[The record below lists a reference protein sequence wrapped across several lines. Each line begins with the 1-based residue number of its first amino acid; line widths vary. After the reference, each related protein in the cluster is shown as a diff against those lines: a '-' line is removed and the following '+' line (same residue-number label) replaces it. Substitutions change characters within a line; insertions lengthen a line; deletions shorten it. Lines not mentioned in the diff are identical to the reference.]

1 MSSIMKQF
9 VKSDGSLHDVWTPVK
24 DYENYM
30 IHSYGKIGKKDKNG
44 NIKELKLKLHNSVY
58 SINLC
63 KNGNKKTFNIH
74 RLVAINFVN
83 KNMKNDNDLLTNVI
97 HKDNN
102 VLNNRADNLEW
113 DFSHIYKKQ

>member
-9 VKSDGSLHDVWTPVK
+9 VNSDGSLLDVWVPIK

-30 IHSYGKIGKKDKNG
+30 IHSYGKIGKKDKNN

-63 KNGNKKTFNIH
+63 KNGIKKTFNIH
-74 RLVAINFVN
+74 RLVAINFIN
-83 KNMKNDNDLLTNVI
+83 KNMKKDNDLLTNVI

-102 VLNNRADNLEW
+102 ILNNRADNLEW